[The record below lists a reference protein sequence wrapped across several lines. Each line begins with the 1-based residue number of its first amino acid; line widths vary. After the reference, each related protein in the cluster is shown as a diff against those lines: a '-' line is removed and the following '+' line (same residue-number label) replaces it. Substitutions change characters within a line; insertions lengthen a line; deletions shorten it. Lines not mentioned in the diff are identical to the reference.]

1 MAWIANSTFISP
13 FKLSTPDR
21 VYEFL
26 DCLRDDRVAVV
37 VQPIDQWADRRELL
51 IFGWHRDIECPKVL
65 APEFLKE
72 PLVIDIEAKRFGRGV
87 EIGAVN

>member
-21 VYEFL
+21 IYEFL

-37 VQPIDQWADRRELL
+37 VQPIDQWADRRDLL
-51 IFGWHRDIECPKVL
+51 IFG
-65 APEFLKE
+65 
-72 PLVIDIEAKRFGRGV
+72 
-87 EIGAVN
+87 